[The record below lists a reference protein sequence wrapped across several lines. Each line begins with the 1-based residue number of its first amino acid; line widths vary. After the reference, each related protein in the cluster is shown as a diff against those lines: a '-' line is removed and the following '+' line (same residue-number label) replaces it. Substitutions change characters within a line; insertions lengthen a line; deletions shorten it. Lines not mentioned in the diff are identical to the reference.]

1 MAGNGIRVLEH
12 RMEFRHFTENDY
24 DALCRFLI
32 ALNEGDRSH
41 INWNWARF
49 EWMFEHPE
57 FDRSLISSIG
67 LWLERERVVGAA
79 IYDMY
84 FGEAFCGVLP
94 GFEPLYPEV
103 LDYAYRELKDD
114 EGLALAICDGNAAEL
129 EAVQTA
135 GFAPTEQTET
145 IMSID
150 LCEGR
155 AASLP
160 EGLTL
165 AELDQTEDLEAL
177 LWLFWQ
183 GFDHGSDR
191 AEFERTEDFTPHP
204 RKHFNKS
211 LSLAALDATGE
222 PVSYCGLWYLP
233 DTDYAYVEP
242 VCTVP
247 AWRGRGAARALIF
260 EALNRA
266 RALGAKRAYVI
277 SDQAFYEKL
286 GFAKTFGY
294 TFHRKA

>member
-1 MAGNGIRVLEH
+1 MAGTRIRVLEQL
-12 RMEFRHFTENDY
+12 MEFRHFSENDN
-24 DALCRFLI
+24 DAVCGFLV
-32 ALNEGDRSH
+32 ALNESDRSH

-49 EWMFEHPE
+49 EWMYGHPE
-57 FDRSLISSIG
+57 FDKSLIHSIG
-67 LWLERERVVGAA
+67 LWLECGRVVGAA
-79 IYDMY
+79 VYDMY

-94 GFEPLYPEV
+94 GYEALYPEV

-114 EGLALAICDGNAAEL
+114 EGLAVAICDGNAREL
-129 EAVQTA
+129 AAAHAA
-135 GFAPTEQTET
+135 GFAPIEQTET
-145 IMSID
+145 IMSLNLD
-150 LCEGR
+150 GDR
-155 AASLP
+155 SVSLP

-165 AELDQTEDLEAL
+165 VELDQVADLEAL

-191 AEFERTEDFTPHP
+191 TEFERTEDFTPHP

-211 LSLAALDATGE
+211 LSLAAVCASGE

-233 DTDYAYVEP
+233 GTDYAYVEP

-266 RALGAKRAYVI
+266 RTLGAKRAYVI

-286 GFAKTFGY
+286 GFTKTHGY

>member
-1 MAGNGIRVLEH
+1 
-12 RMEFRHFTENDY
+12 MEFRHFTENDY
-24 DALCRFLI
+24 DAVCDFLV
-32 ALNEGDRSH
+32 ALNESDRSH
-41 INWNWARF
+41 VNWNWARF
-49 EWMFEHPE
+49 EWMFGHPE
-57 FDRSLISSIG
+57 FDGSLISSIG
-67 LWLERERVVGAA
+67 LWFERERVVGAA

-94 GFEPLYPEV
+94 GYEALYPEV
-103 LDYAYRELKDD
+103 LDYAYRELRDV
-114 EGLALAICDGNAAEL
+114 EGLALAVCDGNAAEL
-129 EAVQTA
+129 EAVQAA
-135 GFAPTEQTET
+135 GFAPIEQTET

-150 LCEGR
+150 LDKVR
-155 AASLP
+155 TSALP

-165 AELDQTEDLEAL
+165 AELDQVNDIEAL

-191 AEFERTEDFTPHP
+191 EEFERTEDFTPHP
-204 RKHFNKS
+204 RTHFNKA
-211 LSLAALDATGE
+211 LSLAATDASGE

-233 DTDYAYVEP
+233 GTDYAYVEP

-247 AWRGRGAARALIF
+247 EWRGRGAARALIF

-266 RALGAKRAYVI
+266 RTLGAKRAYVI

-286 GFAKTFGY
+286 GFTKTHVF

>member
-1 MAGNGIRVLEH
+1 
-12 RMEFRHFTENDY
+12 MEFRHFTENDY
-24 DALCRFLI
+24 DAVCGFLL
-32 ALNEGDRSH
+32 ALNGSDRSH

-49 EWMFEHPE
+49 EWMYEHPE
-57 FDRSLISSIG
+57 FDKSLISSIG
-67 LWLERERVVGAA
+67 LWIERERVVGAA

-94 GFEPLYPEV
+94 GYEAFYPEV
-103 LDYAYRELKDD
+103 LDYAYRELRDD

-129 EAVQTA
+129 AAVQAA
-135 GFAPTEQTET
+135 GFAPIEQTET

-150 LCEGR
+150 LDGQLSTE
-155 AASLP
+155 LP

-165 AELDQTEDLEAL
+165 AELDQVEDLEAL

-183 GFDHGSDR
+183 GFNHGSDR
-191 AEFERTEDFTPHP
+191 AEFESTEDFTPHP
-204 RKHFNKS
+204 RKHFNKT
-211 LSLAALDATGE
+211 LSLAVVDAAGE
-222 PVSYCGLWYLP
+222 SVSYCGLWYLP
-233 DTDYAYVEP
+233 GTDYAYVEP

-247 AWRGRGAARALIF
+247 AWRGRGVARALIF

-286 GFAKTFGY
+286 GFSKTFGY